1 MSRHRNIRKL
11 NVAEIFEE
19 EYEYEEEY
27 GNENFEMTL
36 KHKEQMEEGKIKVK
50 SIIGQVEGITDKDIE
65 ETLWYYYFDT
75 EKTINWLLDKAHK
88 AQARKQKQ
96 SQKQAVSN
104 NSQDNKGTNYAF
116 FINPRPCINRES
128 FCSIFPFKI

>member
-96 SQKQAVSN
+96 SQKHTVSN
-104 NSQDNKGTNYAF
+104 NLQDNKAL
-116 FINPRPCINRES
+116 
-128 FCSIFPFKI
+128 